1 MTHMFDKFLQYTRYE
16 RNLSPLTVK
25 AYGSDLRQFGDFL
38 TGGKRPLEPRSVTA
52 SDVRA
57 WMVDLARRHDGAR
70 TMRRKIQALRAYYK
84 WLLCR
89 GDVAADPTAGLELAK
104 LPRVLPCYLRESTLD
119 ALLDS
124 PVDTADYEAVRDR
137 LIVMMLYDTGMR
149 RAELIGLRDAAVDT
163 ARGELKVHGKRDKDR
178 IVPFGPELA
187 RAITLY
193 RQLRDRQVARGC
205 EAFFLTAKGAPLYP
219 SLVYRVVHQA
229 LQQAGGTGKL
239 SPHVLRHSFASAMLN
254 NGADIDSVKQL
265 LGHESLAATQVYTH
279 ITFSE
284 LINNYK
290 HAHPRALKKGG

>member
-84 WLLCR
+84 WLLRR

-149 RAELIGLRDAAVDT
+149 RAELIGLRDAASCPSAPSWPGPSRST
-163 ARGELKVHGKRDKDR
+163 ASCATGRWHVAAR
-178 IVPFGPELA
+178 PFSSRPRERRCIHRSCTAWCTRPCSRLAA
-187 RAITLY
+187 RASSAPTCC
-193 RQLRDRQVARGC
+193 V
-205 EAFFLTAKGAPLYP
+205 TALPAPCSTMGP
-219 SLVYRVVHQA
+219 TSTA
-229 LQQAGGTGKL
+229 
-239 SPHVLRHSFASAMLN
+239 
-254 NGADIDSVKQL
+254 
-265 LGHESLAATQVYTH
+265 
-279 ITFSE
+279 
-284 LINNYK
+284 
-290 HAHPRALKKGG
+290 

>member
-84 WLLCR
+84 WLLRR

-137 LIVMMLYDTGMR
+137 LVVMMLYDTGMR

-265 LGHESLAATQVYTH
+265 LGHESLAATQVYTDRK
-279 ITFSE
+279 SVV
-284 LINNYK
+284 
-290 HAHPRALKKGG
+290 

>member
-38 TGGKRPLEPRSVTA
+38 TGGKRPLEPHSVTA

-57 WMVDLARRHDGAR
+57 WMVDLSRHHDGAR

-84 WLLCR
+84 WLLRR
-89 GDVAADPTAGLELAK
+89 GDVAADPTVGIELAK
-104 LPRVLPCYLRESTLD
+104 LPKVLPCYVRESTLD

-163 ARGELKVHGKRDKDR
+163 ARCELKVHGKRDKDR

-187 RAITLY
+187 RAITRY
-193 RQLRDRQVARGC
+193 RQLRDKQVARGC

-219 SLVYRVVHQA
+219 SLVYRVVHRA